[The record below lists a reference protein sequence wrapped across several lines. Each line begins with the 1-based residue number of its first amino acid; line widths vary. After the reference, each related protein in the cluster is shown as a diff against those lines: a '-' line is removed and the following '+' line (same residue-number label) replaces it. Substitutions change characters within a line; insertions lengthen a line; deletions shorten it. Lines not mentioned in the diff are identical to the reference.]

1 VSSDKKYLQFIFK
14 VVIVLIVVST
24 QELRVL
30 NDTDD

>member
-1 VSSDKKYLQFIFK
+1 MSSDKKYLQFIFK

-24 QELRVL
+24 QGLRVL